1 MFSAHPPGRAPPTA
15 QQGPPFLPHN
25 LGPPTSTRVT
35 LETPEGK
42 PLELPPAP
50 SRGKGAAP
58 APASQPAK
66 IQLSTPDGKPLE
78 LPPAPARKHYSDN
91 NAHARQS
98 GYACG
103 CGGGMSSVASLPS
116 DSADSMPTW
125 GAGTVNDAWSEP
137 AASPSGIG
145 TSGGWG
151 MGGMP

>member
-1 MFSAHPPGRAPPTA
+1 MFSAHPPGLAPPTA

-78 LPPAPARKHYSDN
+78 LPPAPARKPRRVARNQVITSRPAPTA
-91 NAHARQS
+91 NAAAGEWLCPTCQ
-98 GYACG
+98 AN
-103 CGGGMSSVASLPS
+103 VFASRTECFKCQTPKP
-116 DSADSMPTW
+116 ADAP
-125 GAGTVNDAWSEP
+125 
-137 AASPSGIG
+137 
-145 TSGGWG
+145 
-151 MGGMP
+151 